1 MTWAA
6 AKRNARLAVHR
17 QFAVSATYTAPGV
30 GASPV
35 QVEVRLHNRIARFGD
50 LDREGYGQV
59 VEDINRIHFLQCEV
73 TPATR
78 GVIEFEDGRKFRIEI
93 VEPPTDNVIVSC
105 DVVPLTPTKQSA

>member
-1 MTWAA
+1 MSYTA

-35 QVEVRLHNRIARFGD
+35 QADVRLHTRIARFGD

-59 VEDINRIHFLQCEV
+59 VEDINRVHFLQEQV

-78 GVIEFEDGRKFRIEI
+78 GVIEFEDGRKYRVEI
-93 VEPPTDNVIVSC
+93 VEPPTDDLIVSC
-105 DVVPLTPTKQSA
+105 DVVPMALTKQQA